1 MWWASFGMAI
11 FTAAGSLASHSPLLM
26 VLNAAFVGWSYGLM
40 TVVSGGTAWISLQ
53 CAIFSL
59 VATGY
64 PATPLLV
71 LQRALLILVG
81 GLVQLLLVRFF
92 RRLHLGFAARV
103 PADAYSGL
111 GPSLA
116 ALRDN
121 FNWRS
126 PQFRYAVRLAITLAI
141 AVLLAHQFALS
152 NGYWVPMTALLI
164 LRSDLSETLTRGL
177 ARMAGTIIGAGL
189 ATLLVSTLRPGPA
202 TLIVLIVLFA
212 WLCYSTVIVS
222 YGTFS
227 VSVTAYIA
235 FLLALGGLPEN
246 DVALHRV
253 ANTCLGGALAL
264 LTSIIGQQLGRLR
277 QSTR

>member
-1 MWWASFGMAI
+1 
-11 FTAAGSLASHSPLLM
+11 
-26 VLNAAFVGWSYGLM
+26 
-40 TVVSGGTAWISLQ
+40 
-53 CAIFSL
+53 
-59 VATGY
+59 
-64 PATPLLV
+64 
-71 LQRALLILVG
+71 
-81 GLVQLLLVRFF
+81 
-92 RRLHLGFAARV
+92 
-103 PADAYSGL
+103 
-111 GPSLA
+111 
-116 ALRDN
+116 
-121 FNWRS
+121 
-126 PQFRYAVRLAITLAI
+126 
-141 AVLLAHQFALS
+141 VLLAHQFALS

-253 ANTCLGGALAL
+253 ANTCLGGSLAL
-264 LTSIIGQQLGRLR
+264 LTSIIGRQLGRLR